1 MTCTYE
7 RVHAR
12 FFESD
17 KYSGATDMGM
27 PNGYAIFVSLMYNN
41 RIYVKSKILHSKDW
55 KPMDSKD

>member
-17 KYSGATDMGM
+17 KYSRATDKDIHL
-27 PNGYAIFVSLMYNN
+27 GYPTV
-41 RIYVKSKILHSKDW
+41 RVPGTRD
-55 KPMDSKD
+55 D

>member
-17 KYSGATDMGM
+17 KYSGATDMGIHL
-27 PNGYAIFVSLMYNN
+27 GYPTMRVPGARN
-41 RIYVKSKILHSKDW
+41 D
-55 KPMDSKD
+55 

>member
-17 KYSGATDMGM
+17 KYSRATDMGIHI
-27 PNGYAIFVSLMYNN
+27 GYPTMREPGARNN
-41 RIYVKSKILHSKDW
+41 
-55 KPMDSKD
+55 